1 MFEKLKSLFTPEQKA
16 LPNLPMVS
24 LYNVGQPYWAPRNY
38 LHFARAGFS
47 GNAIAYRSVRM
58 IAEAAASVP
67 LVLYKGQTELTM
79 HPFLD
84 LLRQPNPAI
93 GQRELIESVVSYLL
107 VSGNSYLEVGEEIGR
122 AHV

>member
-16 LPNLPMVS
+16 LPNLPMGS

-67 LVLYKGQTELTM
+67 LLIYKGQTELAVHTC
-79 HPFLD
+79 LD
-84 LLRQPNPAI
+84 ILRQPNHAL
-93 GQRELIESVVSYLL
+93 GQSELLDT
-107 VSGNSYLEVGEEIGR
+107 VGP
-122 AHV
+122 